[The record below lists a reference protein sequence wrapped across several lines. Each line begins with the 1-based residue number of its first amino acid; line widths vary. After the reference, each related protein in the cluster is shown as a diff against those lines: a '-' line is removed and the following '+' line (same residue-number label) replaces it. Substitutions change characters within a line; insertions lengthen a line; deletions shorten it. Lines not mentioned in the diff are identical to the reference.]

1 MKWRGTGILTFRTR
15 LTLGMTVLSIVVLAT
30 TGTAIYLWAR
40 EALRGTF
47 DSALLT
53 VAQIEVEAVSDDPGG
68 VIHLH
73 EGVPTPLPAGMG
85 PAYEKVIRIT
95 SADGTIS
102 LGSANLAR
110 GPRFETDLAR
120 EHRALTG
127 AASYGDVR
135 WNGSTFRTIYY
146 PFSHTSG
153 RKLLAVVGISREP
166 LDRTLRSLLAAL
178 AVCLTVGGVAAAWG
192 ANRLAR
198 RLTRPLERIAEGA
211 RAVSEASLSARIPDV
226 SSDVELREVT
236 AILNAMLGRLEAAFG
251 RERRFLADASHELR
265 SPLANVRGTI
275 EVALRRARSGEEY
288 RDALAVSLAEIERL
302 SRLVNDLLRLS
313 RADTGQLSFSF
324 APCQLPAIAEDSMR
338 AHASRAGERSVGLTL
353 DTPEPIEV
361 LGDTDRL
368 REVIDNLVDNALRHT
383 PPGSTVA
390 VSLRR
395 HGSHARLAVQDC
407 GPGLSPE
414 EQAHVFDRFYRA
426 DGSRA
431 RHSGGMGL
439 GLSIAKAIVEA
450 HRGQLSVRSAPG
462 EGCSFLVDLP
472 LAPGQAAAGESADRL
487 APLKPAR

>member
-1 MKWRGTGILTFRTR
+1 MKWARSGDSTFRAR
-15 LTLGMTVLSIVVLAT
+15 LTLGMTLLSLAVLAT
-30 TGTAIYLWAR
+30 AGTAIYLWAR
-40 EALRGTF
+40 ESLRDAF

-102 LGSANLAR
+102 LGSTNLVR
-110 GPRFETDLAR
+110 GPRLETDPALEHLAL
-120 EHRALTG
+120 AG

-135 WNGSTFRTIYY
+135 WGGTMFRTIYY

-166 LDRTLRSLLAAL
+166 LDRTLRSLLGAL

-211 RAVSEASLSARIPDV
+211 RAVSEASLSARIPEV

-236 AILNAMLGRLEAAFG
+236 AILNAMLGRLEAAFQ

-265 SPLANVRGTI
+265 SPLANVRGTL
-275 EVALRRARSGEEY
+275 EVALRRARSGDEY
-288 RDALAVSLAEIERL
+288 RDALAVSLAEVERL

-313 RADTGQLSFSF
+313 RADTGQLPFTF
-324 APCQLPAIAEDSMR
+324 APCQLPAIAEDSVK
-338 AHASRAGERSVGLTL
+338 AHASRAGERSVRLAL
-353 DTPEPIEV
+353 ETPEPIEV

-368 REVIDNLVDNALRHT
+368 REVIDNLLDNALRHT

-390 VSLRR
+390 VSVRR
-395 HGSHARLAVQDC
+395 QGGHARVSVQDS

-472 LAPGQAAAGESADRL
+472 MAQGPSSDGQR
-487 APLKPAR
+487 R